1 MYTYK
6 MVQVPPNISVKA
18 KDNKAGI
25 AAVYLQNVVNEHAAD
40 GWEFQRVDTI
50 GIEEQP
56 GCLSSFSGGKSQ
68 LFQYYVITFRKKIQD
83 A

>member
-6 MVQVPPNISVKA
+6 MIQVPPNISVKA
-18 KDNKAGI
+18 KDNKSGI
-25 AAVYLQNVVNEHAAD
+25 AAAYLEDVVNALAVE

-50 GIEEQP
+50 GIEERP
-56 GCLSSFSGGKSQ
+56 GCFGGNKTA
-68 LFQYYVITFRKKIQD
+68 LTNYYVITFRKEVKS

>member
-6 MVQVPPNISVKA
+6 MIQVPPNISVKA
-18 KDNKAGI
+18 KDNKIGI
-25 AAVYLQNVVNEHAAD
+25 AAQYLENVVNTWAAE

-50 GIEEQP
+50 GIDEKP
-56 GCLSSFSGGKSQ
+56 GCFGSNKIGLVH
-68 LFQYYVITFRKKIQD
+68 YYVITFRKP

>member
-6 MVQVPPNISVKA
+6 MIQVPPNISVKA
-18 KDNKAGI
+18 KDNKAGM
-25 AAVYLQNVVNEHAAD
+25 AAAYLQNVVNEQAAD

-56 GCLSSFSGGKSQ
+56 GCFGGGKAQ
-68 LFQYYVITFRKKIQD
+68 FFQYYVITFRKKVSD

>member
-6 MVQVPPNISVKA
+6 MVQIPPNISVKA
-18 KDNKAGI
+18 KDNKNGI
-25 AAVYLQNVVNEHAAD
+25 AAAYLEQEVNAWAAE

-56 GCLSSFSGGKSQ
+56 GCFGGNKST
-68 LFQYYVITFRKKIQD
+68 LTHYYVITFRKEV
-83 A
+83 ANA

>member
-6 MVQVPPNISVKA
+6 MVQIPPNISVKA
-18 KDNKAGI
+18 KDNKNGI
-25 AAVYLQNVVNEHAAD
+25 AAAYLQQEVNSWAAE

-56 GCLSSFSGGKSQ
+56 GCFGGNKST
-68 LFQYYVITFRKKIQD
+68 LTHYYVITFRKEVTS